1 MNQGK
6 PSAELSLRA
15 IVLGCLLSAVLGAA
29 NAYLGLF
36 AGMTVSAAIPAAVLS
51 MGLMRAFGGTI
62 LENNQVQTAASAGES
77 AAAGAIFTLPA
88 LMLMGS
94 WSYFPWL
101 TCCVLVGVGG
111 VLGVVFTTLLR
122 RPLIVEG
129 QLPFPEGVATA
140 QVLLAGHRR
149 DDQSA
154 GGAPSAHL
162 RALLLGSAVGAVF
175 KLFESGLGLF
185 QASLGTATRF
195 LGGSFYL
202 GMSTSPALLAVGSIV
217 GPRIAALVCVGGV
230 INWLGVIPWLTAAV
244 DTGDVTQAAFST
256 WSQKTRY
263 LGVGAMTF
271 CGLYTLV
278 DLRGTIKRAISDGAH
293 QLSSSLE
300 QSGTREGDLPF
311 SWLLCGVAGC
321 ALTLTWLFSA
331 YLPALWVSVLV
342 VVAVIILSFLFCT
355 VAAHMAG
362 MLGSS
367 NNPVSGVTIATL
379 ITVAFVLRALGID
392 PQLGAMTSIIVGSV
406 VCTAAAI
413 GGDNVQD
420 LKAGH
425 ILGASPVRQQ
435 IMQLGGVLA
444 AALVLG
450 PVLQVLS
457 DSYGFGQPSALHP
470 RALLAPQATLMASV
484 ARGMFGGHLPLGY
497 ICAGALLGVVF
508 ATFDAGLKW
517 SKARFRA
524 PPLALSLG
532 LYLPLELSTPV
543 FLGGLAAHLLEK
555 SSKKSA
561 LPEEVSSGLLL
572 SAGLITGEALVGVM
586 LAGVV
591 FFVGSLEGLHVMPA
605 SGALT
610 AAYVALSW
618 WLLTRTSRADQPR

>member
-1 MNQGK
+1 MKHGQ
-6 PSAELSLRA
+6 PTSELSLRA

-36 AGMTVSAAIPAAVLS
+36 AGMTVSASIPAAVLS

-94 WSYFPWL
+94 WSHFPWL
-101 TCCVLVGVGG
+101 TCFLLVGVGG

-140 QVLLAGHRR
+140 QVLLAGHRPL
-149 DDQSA
+149 DADQ
-154 GGAPSAHL
+154 GGTRSAHL
-162 RALLLGSAVGAVF
+162 RALLLGSGVGAVF

-185 QASLGTATRF
+185 QTSLGTATRF

-217 GPRIAALVCVGGV
+217 GLRIAALVCVGGV
-230 INWLGVIPWLTAAV
+230 INWMGVIPWLASAV
-244 DTGDVTQAAFST
+244 EGGDVTQAAFTT

-263 LGVGAMTF
+263 LGVGAMSF
-271 CGLYTLV
+271 CGLYTLF
-278 DLRGTIKRAISDGAH
+278 DLRGTIQRAVRDGAR
-293 QLSSSLE
+293 QLSTSLG
-300 QSGTREGDLPF
+300 QSETGEGDLPF
-311 SWLLCGVAGC
+311 AWLLCAVAGC
-321 ALTLTWLFSA
+321 AVILIWLFSA
-331 YLPALWVSVLV
+331 YLPALWMSVLV
-342 VVAVIILSFLFCT
+342 VFAVIIISFLFCT

-379 ITVAFVLRALGID
+379 ISVAFLLRALGVD
-392 PQLGAMTSIIVGSV
+392 AQFGAMTSIIVGSV

-425 ILGASPVRQQ
+425 ILGASPLRQQ
-435 IMQLGGVLA
+435 IMQLAGVVA

-457 DSYGFGQPSALHP
+457 DSYGFGGPSAAHP
-470 RALLAPQATLMASV
+470 HALLAPQATLMASV
-484 ARGMFGGHLPLGY
+484 AQGMFGGHLPLGF
-497 ICAGALLGVVF
+497 ISAGAFLGAFF
-508 ATFDAGLKW
+508 AAVDALLKW
-517 SKARFRA
+517 RKVRFRA

-543 FLGGLAAHLLEK
+543 FLGGLAAHVLSRS
-555 SSKKSA
+555 SSKSGQA
-561 LPEEVSSGLLL
+561 EEVSSGLLL
-572 SAGLITGEALVGVM
+572 SAGLITGEALLGVL

-591 FFVGSLEGLHVMPA
+591 FVLGSLQSLHVMSA
-605 SGALT
+605 SAALT
-610 AAYVALSW
+610 ALYVGLTWVLLS
-618 WLLTRTSRADQPR
+618 RKSSAGR